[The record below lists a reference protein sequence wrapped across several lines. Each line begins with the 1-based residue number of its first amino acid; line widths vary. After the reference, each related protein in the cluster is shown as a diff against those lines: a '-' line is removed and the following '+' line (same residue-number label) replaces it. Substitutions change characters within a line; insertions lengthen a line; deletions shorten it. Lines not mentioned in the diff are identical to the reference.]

1 MTTRKDDEPVVLGY
15 DPAEM
20 REWLTAGAGADLT
33 GRTDSGDAPV
43 GLLPP
48 AGAPTSV
55 MRNTRVPW
63 EVDVAV
69 KAQADGRGISVSEWI
84 REAIL
89 GKLAGDYDA
98 TPDPVVE
105 LRLTLAAATR
115 ALDRLDGREAA

>member
-1 MTTRKDDEPVVLGY
+1 MTHPDDMPVFLDY
-15 DPAEM
+15 DSDEM
-20 REWLTAGAGADLT
+20 REWLTTGPGADLS
-33 GRTDSGDAPV
+33 GQPESGDAPID
-43 GLLPP
+43 LLPP
-48 AGAPTSV
+48 PGSPVSV

-69 KAQADGRGISVSEWI
+69 KAQADARGISVSEWI

-89 GKLAGDYDA
+89 AKLAGDYDA

-115 ALDRLDGREAA
+115 ALDRLDGRRAA

>member
-1 MTTRKDDEPVVLGY
+1 MTHPDDQPVFLDY
-15 DPAEM
+15 NPDEM
-20 REWLTAGAGADLT
+20 REWLTTGPGSGLT
-33 GRTDSGDAPV
+33 AEQLAAPEIAEE
-43 GLLPP
+43 LLPP
-48 AGAPTSV
+48 PGSPVSV

-69 KAQADGRGISVSEWI
+69 KGQADARGISVSEWI

-89 GKLAGDYDA
+89 AKLAGDYDA

-115 ALDRLDGREAA
+115 ALDRLDGRRAA